1 MTEQRVEN
9 YLKDQTGSD
18 NPLVAKGFQNLMNLY
33 TNELWNELWQESS
46 RLVRDIDFVLAVDLP
61 QFYEEFIR
69 DFERRIEPLQLVELV
84 TLIAENIFYTDRQ
97 KAFDFLDNFDNLR
110 RKDTPTPVASTCT
123 DLPLVRPHN
132 SSTWA
137 DACSKGLLD
146 IVQHFVE
153 NGQGVDDTDEKGL
166 SGLMYSSEAGKVDV
180 VRFLL
185 SKGAH
190 VDRTTHEGVSPLLFA
205 AKGGHLE
212 VCKLLIANGAGTNQ
226 KSKDGETPWFE
237 VCMRGHLDIVKHFV
251 NERQD
256 IEVSDIHGHTGLM
269 YAIRAEQLRVV
280 RFLVEEAAAIYDA
293 PDVQGHTALTV
304 AVAKANTFTE
314 QPLNPAELI

>member
-1 MTEQRVEN
+1 MTAQRVEN

-97 KAFDFLDNFDNLR
+97 KAFDFLDNFDNVVKQDNTAIIRLLLTKLQLR

-123 DLPLVRPHN
+123 DPPLVRPHN

-146 IVQHFVE
+146 IVERFVE
-153 NGQGVDDTDEKGL
+153 NGQGIDDTDENGL

-185 SKGAH
+185 NNPLFHLSLEDGSDDNAILVELRGPKEYSVGFEVAL
-190 VDRTTHEGVSPLLFA
+190 VSPIRTDRTFERRDSGPFRPGFTALQLEGLP
-205 AKGGHLE
+205 
-212 VCKLLIANGAGTNQ
+212 AGTF
-226 KSKDGETPWFE
+226 SIRSMT
-237 VCMRGHLDIVKHFV
+237 FV
-251 NERQD
+251 AGQEGPF
-256 IEVSDIHGHTGLM
+256 I
-269 YAIRAEQLRVV
+269 LRVDCSCNFELK
-280 RFLVEEAAAIYDA
+280 R
-293 PDVQGHTALTV
+293 VQ
-304 AVAKANTFTE
+304 
-314 QPLNPAELI
+314 